1 MKDKSLDLL
10 ENQIVKSAVRFAVTN
25 KIKVIGS
32 NAKRGILFPSDLD
45 FLTEY
50 AQRPKALSEELKKI
64 FKNKKFMNEIYFMD
78 FKLGLDE
85 RFFPYKDED
94 RDKWLLRWT
103 PKDVINGYIKL
114 YDGKK
119 KFIEDCFDDDTIIKI
134 DWIYKFPLT
143 ECSLNIY
150 YNQTAITKEKE
161 VESLKEDIREYLK
174 TNTMKSMKRLYSLL
188 VLTKKDKP
196 LQKKLLDYFNSDV
209 GIVNKGLNDLVLIKT
224 LLEKYPNVD
233 VYTEIQEIKA
243 NLANVDWT
251 DANVLKKMSLSTLD
265 ETISYLQET
274 LNEISK
280 KVLDAISLPFV

>member
-1 MKDKSLDLL
+1 MKDKPIELL
-10 ENQIVKSAVRFAVTN
+10 ENQIVKSALKFAVTN

-32 NAKRGILFPSDLD
+32 NAKRGFLFPSDLD
-45 FLTEY
+45 FMSEF
-50 AQRPKALSEELKKI
+50 AQKPKALAEELKKI

-85 RFFPYKDED
+85 RFFPYEEKD

-103 PKDVINGYIKL
+103 PKDVIRGYIKL
-114 YDGKK
+114 HDGKK

-150 YNQTAITKEKE
+150 YNQKAITKEKE
-161 VESLKEDIREYLK
+161 VESLKEDICEYLK
-174 TNTMKSMKRLYSLL
+174 TNTMKSMKRLFSLL
-188 VLTKKDKP
+188 VLTKKNKP

-233 VYTEIQEIKA
+233 VDIEIQEVKA
-243 NLANVDWT
+243 NLGNVDWT
-251 DANVLKKMSLSTLD
+251 DANVLKKMNVSTLN

-280 KVLDAISLPFV
+280 KVLDTISQIFA